1 MRLGL
6 FAVAT
11 LLAVTAGASDASPDP
26 QAALTLILQTLQQ
39 LSAGQ
44 AVGSGTTLPAM
55 APAPTPPGLSAM
67 PALAPEPHA
76 SMHSTDMTALPPAAT
91 LRPEVAAAFPG
102 LAAPSAPAQAP
113 GPSPLKPQPPSDAAA
128 LPPWAGMPAKQECG
142 GQQRQQL
149 AAAASMGRANAARQR
164 LDMVLYGDS
173 MTAMFQQS
181 GAFRRQFGDLNS
193 MALGMCGS
201 SVANLVWRILEG
213 GERPVLAPRV
223 VAVLIGINN
232 LLPEKELDPPA
243 PQLEWLV
250 GWMRAA
256 WPQSEIV
263 VAGLLPTVHEGVRPD
278 AVRDTNTAYSALAQ
292 RQGAAYVACG
302 QDLDPSD
309 TGLFGDGLHP
319 AGVGQDL
326 FLSCLRVATQPYFA
340 A

>member
-1 MRLGL
+1 
-6 FAVAT
+6 
-11 LLAVTAGASDASPDP
+11 
-26 QAALTLILQTLQQ
+26 
-39 LSAGQ
+39 
-44 AVGSGTTLPAM
+44 
-55 APAPTPPGLSAM
+55 
-67 PALAPEPHA
+67 
-76 SMHSTDMTALPPAAT
+76 
-91 LRPEVAAAFPG
+91 
-102 LAAPSAPAQAP
+102 
-113 GPSPLKPQPPSDAAA
+113 
-128 LPPWAGMPAKQECG
+128 MPAKQECG

-149 AAAASMGRANAARQR
+149 AAAASMARANAARQR

-256 WPQSEIV
+256 WPQSEV
-263 VAGLLPTVHEGVRPD
+263 RSQAVQPGGRGLVA
-278 AVRDTNTAYSALAQ
+278 S
-292 RQGAAYVACG
+292 
-302 QDLDPSD
+302 
-309 TGLFGDGLHP
+309 GLFWWWRPCAKPL
-319 AGVGQDL
+319 L
-326 FLSCLRVATQPYFA
+326 LEL
-340 A
+340 